1 MMNSHS
7 GAKPQKSFLISV
19 VSIDSIVILFYL
31 FLSNPFLFS
40 GIFFS
45 NFLTPYIIK
54 LFLGMFICIRSL
66 KFRAPAWSYGLICFC
81 IIYTLIHA
89 YLHPNSAAQSV
100 ADLQDIMFCVFAW
113 NIVMSKENRDKYMRI
128 FLMLSFLIASILII
142 ETFVFLF
149 KPSTFSFQELV
160 GYKVFYNSILGMINI
175 DNERPCWYF
184 AEPSY
189 CGAFLAINIFMNR
202 HHIFKNRFHKFIYY
216 VVLLGGLLSTASFGA
231 FVAIGITLCILMIY
245 RMVNIPSAI
254 LMVILTS
261 IIYSYLVFFPNL
273 ERDNDNTAIR
283 THSWEARQKKILI
296 ASEVRRSMTFI
307 DVIIGQGNNAV
318 GFKYENGLSDA
329 YNKLFIENGLIFM
342 MIYFI
347 VIFKLLNKDPVVL
360 SYFLLSLMTVI
371 IQLFPLT
378 FLCLFVARI
387 IAEDKYKLVK
397 GAQ

>member
-1 MMNSHS
+1 MNSLS
-7 GAKPQKSFLISV
+7 GAKPQKSFFRLL

-31 FLSNPFLFS
+31 FLSSPFLFS

-45 NFLTPYIIK
+45 DFLIPYIIK
-54 LFLGMFICIRSL
+54 LFLGVFIYIRSL
-66 KFRAPAWSYGLICFC
+66 KYRVPAWSYGLICFC

-89 YLHPNSAAQSV
+89 YLHPNSLAQSV

-113 NIVMSKENRDKYMRI
+113 NIVMSKDNRDKYMRI
-128 FLMLSFLIASILII
+128 LLFLSFFVACILII

-160 GYKVFYNSILGMINI
+160 GYKVFYNSVLGMINI

-189 CGAFLAINIFMNR
+189 CGAFLAINFFINR
-202 HHIFKNRFHKFIYY
+202 HHIFKKKFHKFIYY
-216 VVLLGGLLSTASFGA
+216 IVLLGGLLSTASFGA
-231 FVAIGITLCILMIY
+231 FVAIGITLCILVFY
-245 RMVNIPSAI
+245 RMVNLSNGI
-254 LMVILTS
+254 LVVIITS
-261 IIYSYLVFFPNL
+261 IIYSYLILFPNL
-273 ERDNDNTAIR
+273 ERDTDNTAIR

-296 ASEVRRSMTFI
+296 ASEARKSMSFI
-307 DVIIGQGNNAV
+307 DVILGQGNNAV

-342 MIYFI
+342 IIYFI
-347 VIFKLLNKDPVVL
+347 VIFRLLKKDPVVL

-378 FLCLFVARI
+378 FMCLFVARI
-387 IAEDKYKLVK
+387 IVEEKYKLIKEV
-397 GAQ
+397 Q